1 MFPPYMVDIDLI
13 NSWMDQETEFL
24 IDKDRLYIHVDP
36 SKKVEVP
43 TNSWLPNPVP
53 TDVPRMNNNDDGTSI
68 FTDLRDQPIESD
80 SDNEFERNDILT
92 EEELQSFYAPSE
104 LYPASQ
110 RELSSIISTRYSEV
124 PRSEVTDRN
133 GDQYDIQ
140 SAFTE
145 LSIHGSNTITGPVQ
159 ANQDERNQESF

>member
-24 IDKDRLYIHVDP
+24 IDKERLYIHADP
-36 SKKVEVP
+36 SKKVKVP
-43 TNSWLPNPVP
+43 THSWLPNPVP
-53 TDVPRMNNNDDGTSI
+53 TDLPRMNNNDDGTSI
-68 FTDLRDQPIESD
+68 FTDLRDQPIDSD
-80 SDNEFERNDILT
+80 SDNEFESNDTRT
-92 EEELQSFYAPSE
+92 EEELQ
-104 LYPASQ
+104 
-110 RELSSIISTRYSEV
+110 V
-124 PRSEVTDRN
+124 PRSEVTDRY

-145 LSIHGSNTITGPVQ
+145 LSIQGSNTIIGPVQ

>member
-24 IDKDRLYIHVDP
+24 IDKDRLFIHVDP
-36 SKKVEVP
+36 SKKVKVP
-43 TNSWLPNPVP
+43 THSWLPNPVP
-53 TDVPRMNNNDDGTSI
+53 TDLPRMNNNDDGTSI
-68 FTDLRDQPIESD
+68 FTDLRDQPIDSD
-80 SDNEFERNDILT
+80 SDNEFESNDTRT
-92 EEELQSFYAPSE
+92 EEELQ
-104 LYPASQ
+104 
-110 RELSSIISTRYSEV
+110 SIISTRYSEV
-124 PRSEVTDRN
+124 PRSEVTDRY

-145 LSIHGSNTITGPVQ
+145 LSIQGSNTIIGPVQ

>member
-24 IDKDRLYIHVDP
+24 IDKDRMFIHVDP
-36 SKKVEVP
+36 SKKVKVP
-43 TNSWLPNPVP
+43 THSWLPNPVP
-53 TDVPRMNNNDDGTSI
+53 TDLPRMNNNDDGTSI
-68 FTDLRDQPIESD
+68 FTDLRDQPIDSD
-80 SDNEFERNDILT
+80 SDNEFESND
-92 EEELQSFYAPSE
+92 
-104 LYPASQ
+104 
-110 RELSSIISTRYSEV
+110 TR
-124 PRSEVTDRN
+124 TDRY

-145 LSIHGSNTITGPVQ
+145 LSIQGSNTIIGPVQ